1 MQNAL
6 STQSKGQISLHKGVH
21 DALNDFQWMHSN
33 ISTRPTCMV
42 PLRPVAEGHH
52 DALGAGAGGIWFPGP
67 LLTPREGTTP
77 SSPVVWRHQWPLHI
91 KSRLV
96 TDTNPSGSIT
106 NSDLKLA
113 GGLLHLDALAN
124 CFDIRERTVISKGNN
139 LSTTFWE
146 CKGSTLTASTPAY
159 LL

>member
-1 MQNAL
+1 
-6 STQSKGQISLHKGVH
+6 
-21 DALNDFQWMHSN
+21 MHSN
-33 ISTRPTCMV
+33 ISTRPTRIAEVV
-42 PLRPVAEGHH
+42 PLPPVAEGHH

-96 TDTNPSGSIT
+96 TDMNPSGSIT

-113 GGLLHLDALAN
+113 GGLLHLDALTSY
-124 CFDIRERTVISKGNN
+124 FDVREPTVLSKGDN

-146 CKGSTLTASTPAY
+146 RKGSTSTASAPAY